1 MLTRRQM
8 TQTALIGAGALA
20 AGSLAACSEP
30 AMSFDRNS
38 PEQRLL
44 ALAKLRGSA
53 KKEPVIWWLDG
64 TLYGVV
70 DQVPT
75 PMWHM
80 ETVSFASWEKTESG
94 EYLMSHREL
103 SLRKDF
109 DTGELLEEIE
119 NPYTGELLKSEHK
132 PFIPAPLL
140 LSANAA
146 RLPEGVNMPAT
157 FIHDIQVPTIAGND
171 IWIGEDMYAEIP
183 AFAPG
188 AKPWRANDINTY
200 HGALDQVLDPG
211 VTSADATMVYQG
223 MYSWR
228 PWLNMGDI
236 EGQHVARMAGKKL
249 RSIDDIPESYLNSA
263 ALIDPEFVETGIAAL
278 GF

>member
-1 MLTRRQM
+1 MPTRRHV
-8 TQTALIGAGALA
+8 TQTVLA
-20 AGSLAACSEP
+20 AAAICATGTVAACADESK
-30 AMSFDRNS
+30 SFADS
-38 PEQRLL
+38 PQARLD
-44 ALAKLRGSA
+44 ALAKLRGSN

-75 PMWHM
+75 PLWHM
-80 ETVSFASWEKTESG
+80 ETVSFGSWEKTESG
-94 EYLMSHREL
+94 EYLMKHREL

-109 DTGELLEEIE
+109 ETGELLEEIE
-119 NPYTGELLKSEHK
+119 NPYTGERLKSEHK
-132 PFIPAPLL
+132 PFVPVPLL
-140 LSANAA
+140 LSSNTA
-146 RLPEGVNMPAT
+146 RVPEGVNFPAT
-157 FIHDIQVPTIAGND
+157 FVHDIQTPTIAGND

-183 AFAPG
+183 AFQPG

-200 HGALDQVLDPG
+200 QGALDQVLDDG
-211 VTSADATMVYQG
+211 VTSADAKMVYQG

-228 PWLNMGDI
+228 PWLNMGNI

-249 RSIDDIPESYLNSA
+249 RSIDDIPESYRTAA
-263 ALIDPEFVETGIAAL
+263 ALVDPEFVETGVAAL